1 MVGVT
6 IAMRVRQ
13 MHLHSGMTVFD
24 AWKALGGAVVIL
36 FGTLMAVNPTA
47 YIRMLGPIWPERAPG
62 YLGY

>member
-1 MVGVT
+1 
-6 IAMRVRQ
+6 